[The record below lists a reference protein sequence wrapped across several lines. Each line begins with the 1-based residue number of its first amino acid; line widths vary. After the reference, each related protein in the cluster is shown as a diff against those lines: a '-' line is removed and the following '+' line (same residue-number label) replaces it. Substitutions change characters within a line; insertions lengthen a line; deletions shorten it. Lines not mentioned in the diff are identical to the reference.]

1 MREKDV
7 MKVVLQDGIKD
18 CGICCL
24 LSVIR
29 FYDGDVSKE
38 YLREITNTNKS
49 GVSAYDLIE
58 GAKSIGFD
66 AVGVKGDLSKIE
78 KNNLPC
84 LAHVIVNKSYKH
96 FVVIYDIDF
105 KRNKVLIMDPAKGK
119 VILNMSEF
127 KLMSSMNY
135 IFLKP
140 VKTLPVFNKSKIIR
154 KILTVFFR
162 KNKIFVILI
171 IVLTFV
177 YFLFQIITTF
187 HFKYLLEFSV
197 NYKISNLITFLSI
210 YVFFLYCFK
219 EFTNFMRN
227 ILLTKILSKLDLE
240 ITFVTFKHIL
250 LLPYLY
256 FKNRTTGEIISRI
269 RDLNTIKNLL
279 GQFCCM
285 IFSDFV
291 GFILFSFI
299 MFRLNRKIFI
309 IVSCICV
316 FLFFIQVIFNHFR
329 VLKVKKVNVYNDK
342 INSYL
347 IETITN
353 IETIKGSHLE
363 KKFTDVFKIKYQK
376 LLEKNY
382 SFSLFEE
389 VFLFLKN
396 ISNNLLLVVI
406 LGYGCFFVVSGEM
419 SLGQL
424 LVYQN
429 VFSYYLYCFGN
440 LLNLYTGYYD
450 FKLALRRIED
460 LFTVKTEKFNGKGY
474 YLMCRLDGD
483 IVIDNL
489 NYNLGGKCLF
499 NNLRLNISYM
509 DKVLLT
515 GESGSGKSTLVKLL
529 LRYIY
534 VPFGFISIKNIDI
547 NHYHLDNIRNN
558 ITYISNNDTLFTDTL
573 YNNITLNQNVSK
585 EEFLKIT
592 RITKVN
598 EIVKNDRLGYQK
610 LVEEDGF
617 NFSSGEK
624 QRIILARSLTRKS
637 DIYIFD
643 EAFSQID
650 IDKTRIIL
658 RNILEYLKDKT
669 VIVISHR
676 NNFNKLF
683 NRVLKLEKGRIYEIS
698 KL

>member
-1 MREKDV
+1 

-38 YLREITNTNKS
+38 YLRELTNTNKS

-58 GAKSIGFD
+58 GAKSVGFD
-66 AVGVKGDLSKIE
+66 AIGMKGDLSKIE

-84 LAHVIVNKSYKH
+84 LAHIIVNKGYKH

-105 KRNKVLIMDPAKGK
+105 KKNKMLIMDPAKGK
-119 VILNMSEF
+119 VVLNISEF

-140 VKTLPVFNKSKIIR
+140 VKALPVFNKSKIIR
-154 KILTVFFR
+154 KILKEFIK
-162 KNKIFVILI
+162 KNKMFVILI
-171 IVLTFV
+171 VILTFI

-210 YVFFLYCFK
+210 YIFCLYCFK

-240 ITFVTFKHIL
+240 ITFITFKHIL

-269 RDLNTIKNLL
+269 RDLNIIKNLL

-285 IFSDFV
+285 LFSDLI
-291 GFILFSFI
+291 GFLLFSFI
-299 MFRLNRKIFI
+299 MFRLNKKIFI
-309 IVSCICV
+309 IVFLICTV
-316 FLFFIQVIFNHFR
+316 LFFTQIIFNHFR
-329 VLKVKKVNVYNDK
+329 VIKVRKVNVYNDR

-347 IETITN
+347 IESITN

-363 KKFTDVFKIKYQK
+363 KKITDVFKIKYQK
-376 LLEKNY
+376 LLEKSY
-382 SFSLFEE
+382 SSNLFEE
-389 VFLFLKN
+389 LFLFLKN

-406 LGYGCFFVVSGEM
+406 LGYGCFFVVSDKM

-424 LVYQN
+424 FVYQN
-429 VFSYYLYCFGN
+429 IFSYYLYCFEN
-440 LLNLYTGYYD
+440 LLNLYTGYHD
-450 FKLALRRIED
+450 FKLSLERIED
-460 LFTVKTEKFNGKGY
+460 LFTIRTERFNGKGY

-483 IVIDNL
+483 VIINNL
-489 NYNLGGKCLF
+489 NYNLGGKHLF

-529 LRYIY
+529 MRYIN
-534 VPFGFISIKNIDI
+534 VPYGFISIKNIDI

-592 RITKVN
+592 KITKVD

-610 LVEEDGF
+610 LVEENGF

-658 RNILEYLKDKT
+658 KNVLEYLKDKT

>member
-299 MFRLNRKIFI
+299 LFNEEKIMKGE
-309 IVSCICV
+309 
-316 FLFFIQVIFNHFR
+316 FNE
-329 VLKVKKVNVYNDK
+329 Y
-342 INSYL
+342 
-347 IETITN
+347 
-353 IETIKGSHLE
+353 
-363 KKFTDVFKIKYQK
+363 
-376 LLEKNY
+376 KNY
-382 SFSLFEE
+382 SSWR
-389 VFLFLKN
+389 
-396 ISNNLLLVVI
+396 
-406 LGYGCFFVVSGEM
+406 
-419 SLGQL
+419 
-424 LVYQN
+424 
-429 VFSYYLYCFGN
+429 
-440 LLNLYTGYYD
+440 TW
-450 FKLALRRIED
+450 
-460 LFTVKTEKFNGKGY
+460 
-474 YLMCRLDGD
+474 
-483 IVIDNL
+483 
-489 NYNLGGKCLF
+489 
-499 NNLRLNISYM
+499 
-509 DKVLLT
+509 
-515 GESGSGKSTLVKLL
+515 GSW
-529 LRYIY
+529 
-534 VPFGFISIKNIDI
+534 
-547 NHYHLDNIRNN
+547 
-558 ITYISNNDTLFTDTL
+558 
-573 YNNITLNQNVSK
+573 
-585 EEFLKIT
+585 
-592 RITKVN
+592 
-598 EIVKNDRLGYQK
+598 
-610 LVEEDGF
+610 
-617 NFSSGEK
+617 
-624 QRIILARSLTRKS
+624 
-637 DIYIFD
+637 
-643 EAFSQID
+643 
-650 IDKTRIIL
+650 
-658 RNILEYLKDKT
+658 
-669 VIVISHR
+669 
-676 NNFNKLF
+676 
-683 NRVLKLEKGRIYEIS
+683 
-698 KL
+698 